1 MRIAITGGPQTGK
14 TTLAAT
20 LGAPVIHGDDFI
32 ELGWSQSS
40 QALAHAMRT
49 PGPWVAEGVQ
59 VPRALRK
66 MLEARPDDCVYVG
79 DAIYDLQAAR
89 AAGVDAIGVT
99 WGAGVPEALRAR
111 TNPRANAG
119 WRSVSTPCWPKCC
132 RACGASAWR
141 SRSDERPA
149 QVRERAR
156 PVGL

>member
-1 MRIAITGGPQTGK
+1 MTRIAITGGPQTGK

-66 MLEARPDDCVYVG
+66 MLEARPDVKPIDRLIVLGTPRKDQSEGQRRMSLGLDTVLSELLPRLRG
-79 DAIYDLQAAR
+79 L
-89 AAGVDAIGVT
+89 GVEI
-99 WGAGVPEALRAR
+99 EKR
-111 TNPRANAG
+111 
-119 WRSVSTPCWPKCC
+119 
-132 RACGASAWR
+132 
-141 SRSDERPA
+141 
-149 QVRERAR
+149 
-156 PVGL
+156 

>member
-1 MRIAITGGPQTGK
+1 MTRIAITGGPQTGK

-66 MLEARPDDCVYVG
+66 MLEARPDVKPIDRLIVLGTPRKDQSEGQRRMSLGLDTV
-79 DAIYDLQAAR
+79 LSELLPR
-89 AAGVDAIGVT
+89 LRSLGVEI
-99 WGAGVPEALRAR
+99 EKR
-111 TNPRANAG
+111 
-119 WRSVSTPCWPKCC
+119 
-132 RACGASAWR
+132 
-141 SRSDERPA
+141 
-149 QVRERAR
+149 
-156 PVGL
+156 